1 MSAAIGVWL
10 ILFAVMLFAV
20 AESALARSSATRLE
34 ELAKRKGRLPILT
47 RYQAQFELFQ
57 FSARVL
63 KVVLGGIF
71 IFLLYYVLFADRP
84 GLARFLGALALAGVA
99 LWLTSE
105 VVSQLIASS
114 AAEKIALAI
123 LPLLA
128 VIGFPFRWLFRLQEA
143 LHKAGG
149 RLGGRE
155 EAETPEE
162 SLAEELLDVVT
173 EGERE
178 GALKEEEREM
188 IESIIEFRDVRAAE
202 IMTPRTEMVT
212 VPAERSVQQA
222 QEMARQRRY
231 SRLPVVSG
239 SRDNIVGILYVK
251 DLIYKLGTPEAAK
264 LEVRDLMR
272 KPYFIPETK
281 RVEELLREF
290 RTRKLHIAIVLD
302 EYGGTAGLVTIEDII
317 EEIVGEIEDE
327 YEPPRAKAP
336 LEVIDE
342 HAAELSARV
351 HIDELNQALG
361 ISLPE
366 DEDYET
372 VGGFIFAYLG
382 RIPREGE
389 SFTYQDLELT
399 ILEADE
405 RQVRRLRVTRL
416 TKKES

>member
-1 MSAAIGVWL
+1 MSAAIVVWP

-20 AESALARSSATRLE
+20 AESALARCSATRLE
-34 ELAKRKGRLPILT
+34 ELARRQGKLPTLT
-47 RYQAQFELFQ
+47 RYQSQFELFR

-63 KVVLGGIF
+63 KAVLGGTF
-71 IFLLYYVLFADRP
+71 IFLLYYVLFAERP
-84 GLARFLGALALAGVA
+84 GLAGLLGALALAGA
-99 LWLTSE
+99 TLWISSG
-105 VVSQLIASS
+105 VIAQLIGAS

-123 LPLLA
+123 LPPFA
-128 VIGFPFRWLFRLQEA
+128 VIAFPFRWLFKLQEA
-143 LHKAGG
+143 FQKAGG

-162 SLAEELLDVVT
+162 SLAEELLDVVS

-188 IESIIEFRDVRAAE
+188 IESIIEFRDLRASE
-202 IMTPRTEMVT
+202 IMTPRTEMAT
-212 VPAERSVQQA
+212 APAERSLEQA
-222 QEMARQRRY
+222 QEIARQRRY

-251 DLIYKLGTPEAAK
+251 DLIYKMGTPEAAK
-264 LEVRDLMR
+264 LKVRDLMR

-281 RVEELLREF
+281 RVADLLREF
-290 RTRKLHIAIVLD
+290 RARKLHIAIVLD

-317 EEIVGEIEDE
+317 EKIVGEIEDE
-327 YEPPRAKAP
+327 YEQPEARPL
-336 LEVIDE
+336 LEVTDGRV
-342 HAAELSARV
+342 AELSARV
-351 HIDELNQALG
+351 HTDELNQALG

-366 DEDYET
+366 DSDYET
-372 VGGFIFAYLG
+372 VGGFIFAHLG

-389 SFTYQDLELT
+389 SFTYENLEFT

-405 RQVRRLRVTRL
+405 RQVSRLRVTMVE
-416 TKKES
+416 KEEG